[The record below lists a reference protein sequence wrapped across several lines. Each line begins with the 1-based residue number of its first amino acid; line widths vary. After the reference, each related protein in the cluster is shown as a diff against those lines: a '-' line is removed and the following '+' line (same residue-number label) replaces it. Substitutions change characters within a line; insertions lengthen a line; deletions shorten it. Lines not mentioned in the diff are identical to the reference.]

1 MGTHA
6 SAAFPSYRGTLSEL
20 HSLEITL
27 EARSNSSGCER
38 ERERES
44 VYTCPCGSGGEGH
57 SEKTVG
63 EDSVEKQKTVGR
75 RGVAGGM
82 EGKRRLSDFR
92 RIKK

>member
-1 MGTHA
+1 M
-6 SAAFPSYRGTLSEL
+6 
-20 HSLEITL
+20 
-27 EARSNSSGCER
+27 
-38 ERERES
+38 
-44 VYTCPCGSGGEGH
+44 YTCPCGSGGEGH

>member
-1 MGTHA
+1 M
-6 SAAFPSYRGTLSEL
+6 SEL

-27 EARSNSSGCER
+27 EALSNSSGCER
-38 ERERES
+38 ER
-44 VYTCPCGSGGEGH
+44 VHCPCGSGGEGH